1 MTSPAQPHT
10 HRVTYQA
17 AGQTGDLTIRV
28 TDQVA
33 TFCRAY
39 GCPDPVTVAARL
51 AVAARHAL
59 TPQEADA
66 AALLTITQLTEGT
79 PS

>member
-1 MTSPAQPHT
+1 MTSPVSPHT
-10 HRVTYQA
+10 HRVSYRA
-17 AGQTGDLTIRV
+17 ADQTGELTIRV

-33 TFCRAY
+33 TFCRAL

-51 AVAARHAL
+51 AIAARHAL
-59 TPQEADA
+59 TPPEADA
-66 AALLTITQLTEGT
+66 AALLTITPLTEGN

>member
-33 TFCRAY
+33 AFCRAY

-51 AVAARHAL
+51 AVAARHTL

-66 AALLTITQLTEGT
+66 AALLTITPLTEGT
-79 PS
+79 LS

>member
-1 MTSPAQPHT
+1 MTSPPHPHT
-10 HRVTYQA
+10 HRVTYRA
-17 AGQTGDLTIRV
+17 AHQTGELTIRV

-33 TFCRAY
+33 ALCRAY

-51 AVAARHAL
+51 AITARHAL
-59 TPQEADA
+59 TPHEADPA
-66 AALLTITQLTEGT
+66 DLLTITPIPEGI